1 MDGVPTLEAG
11 AVGRAEVPQA
21 ACSRDWVQHQQ
32 QVWSRK
38 QLLWRLGDLFYLYV
52 PHSTPRCKYT
62 SEVTK
67 ILDGISS
74 ASFVRVLARAG
85 VQRAFNHTNHSFGS
99 LSVSSGYV
107 RCGRSRAPLSLSPA
121 SQ

>member
-1 MDGVPTLEAG
+1 MDDIPTLEAG

-21 ACSRDWVQHQQ
+21 ACNRGWVQHEP

-38 QLLWRLGDLFYLYV
+38 QLLSRLGGLFYLNV

-62 SEVTK
+62 SEVTEM
-67 ILDGISS
+67 LDGVSS
-74 ASFVRVLARAG
+74 ASLVHVLVGAG
-85 VQRAFNHTNHSFGS
+85 VQRSFNHTNHSFGS

-107 RCGRSRAPLSLSPA
+107 RCW
-121 SQ
+121 QD